1 MTATREAALSV
12 LGSSDW
18 LRGEPAALAQALVT
32 HGRLLH
38 LNSGEWAQAEG
49 DEHRGLIVVISGV
62 VHVSCQAAGN
72 RNVLIGHCEA
82 GAVLGHATRFSGGPR
97 VVTAVCAEP
106 SVLLAVSELGLEEVA
121 ARWPTLWRALAVS
134 AYSYTRRTVRALA
147 ELIALPP
154 RQRLASRLLAMGDA
168 AAAADPPVVR
178 LSQQAIGEMIGVTR
192 KTVNAHLAV
201 FERAQLVKASYNRIV
216 LRDVEGLRRVAESS
230 SWRAR
235 RARPA

>member
-1 MTATREAALSV
+1 MTMPREAALKV
-12 LGSSDW
+12 LRGCEW
-18 LRGEPAALAQALVT
+18 LRGEPAALVEDLMT

-38 LNSGEWAQAEG
+38 LNSGEWAQTEG
-49 DEHRGLIVVISGV
+49 DEHRGLVVVMSGV

-97 VVTAVCAEP
+97 LVTAVCAEP
-106 SVLLAVSELGLEEVA
+106 SVLLAVSERGLEDVA
-121 ARWPTLWRALAVS
+121 LRWPTLWRALALS

-154 RQRLASRLLAMGDA
+154 RQRLASRLLIMGVPA
-168 AAAADPPVVR
+168 VEHGPAVVR

-192 KTVNAHLAV
+192 KTVNGHLAA
-201 FERAQLVKASYNRIV
+201 FERAQLIKASYNRIV
-216 LRDVEGLRRVAESS
+216 LRDLDGLRRIADS
-230 SWRAR
+230 
-235 RARPA
+235 

>member
-1 MTATREAALSV
+1 MTMPREAALKV
-12 LGSSDW
+12 LRGCEW
-18 LRGEPAALAQALVT
+18 LRGEPAALVEDLMT

-38 LNSGEWAQAEG
+38 LNSGEWAQTEG
-49 DEHRGLIVVISGV
+49 DEHRGLVVVMSGV

-97 VVTAVCAEP
+97 LVTAVCAEP
-106 SVLLAVSELGLEEVA
+106 SVLLAVSERGLEDVA
-121 ARWPTLWRALAVS
+121 LRWPTLWRALALS

-154 RQRLASRLLAMGDA
+154 RQRLASRLLIMGVPA
-168 AAAADPPVVR
+168 VEHGPAVVR

-192 KTVNAHLAV
+192 KTVNGHLAA
-201 FERAQLVKASYNRIV
+201 FERAQLIKASYNRIV
-216 LRDVEGLRRVAESS
+216 LKDVEGLRRLAES
-230 SWRAR
+230 
-235 RARPA
+235 

>member
-1 MTATREAALSV
+1 MTSTREAALKV
-12 LGSSDW
+12 LGSCDW

-72 RNVLIGHCEA
+72 RHVLIGHCEA

-97 VVTAVCAEP
+97 VVTAVCAKP
-106 SVLLAVSELGLEEVA
+106 SVLLAVSERGLEEVA
-121 ARWPTLWRALAVS
+121 TRWPTLWRALALS
-134 AYSYTRRTVRALA
+134 AYGYTRRTVRALA

-154 RQRLASRLLAMGDA
+154 RQRLASRLLVMGVTTA
-168 AAAADPPVVR
+168 AAGPPIVR

-192 KTVNAHLAV
+192 KTVNAHLAA
-201 FERAQLVKASYNRIV
+201 FERAHLVTASYNRIV
-216 LRDVEGLRRVAESS
+216 LRDVEGLRRVAES
-230 SWRAR
+230 
-235 RARPA
+235 

>member
-1 MTATREAALSV
+1 MTAGREMALKV
-12 LGSSDW
+12 LRQSEW
-18 LRGEPAALAQALVT
+18 LKGEPPALIEALLF

-38 LNSGEWAQAEG
+38 LNSGAWAQTEG
-49 DEHRGLIVVISGV
+49 DEHRGLAVVISGV

-97 VVTAVCAEP
+97 LVTAVCAEP
-106 SVLLAVSELGLEEVA
+106 SVLLAVSERGLEDVA
-121 ARWPTLWRALAVS
+121 AHWPTLWRALAAS

-154 RQRLASRLLAMGDA
+154 RQRLASRLLIMAGAPAGA
-168 AAAADPPVVR
+168 AQPVVR

-192 KTVNAHLAV
+192 KTVNAHLAA
-201 FERAQLVKASYNRIV
+201 FERDQLITARYNRII
-216 LRDVEGLRRVAESS
+216 LRDVAGLRRVVDS
-230 SWRAR
+230 
-235 RARPA
+235 